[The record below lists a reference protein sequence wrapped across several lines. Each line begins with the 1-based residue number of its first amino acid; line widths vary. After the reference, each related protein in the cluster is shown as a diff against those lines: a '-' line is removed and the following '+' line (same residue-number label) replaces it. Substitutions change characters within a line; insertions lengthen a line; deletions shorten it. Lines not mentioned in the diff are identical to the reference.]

1 MYLKKLMMKD
11 YLQDYILLIA
21 ACAVVLRLSAVQILR
36 VGLMSIIFIFFI
48 SALGLM
54 ANLMMPNLKWSNET
68 EAVKRSGSALISIF
82 GSWAVIII
90 LGALYIFLLRDKMSP
105 LTFMSIVTGVFL
117 VATVLMDLWIETK
130 GVQRFNEL

>member
-1 MYLKKLMMKD
+1 MPPVAMMD
-11 YLQDYILLIA
+11 GLHPSSCSIRVSRPFIMSAWPQITP
-21 ACAVVLRLSAVQILR
+21 LRMLSSV
-36 VGLMSIIFIFFI
+36 FFPMTCF
-48 SALGLM
+48 G
-54 ANLMMPNLKWSNET
+54 
-68 EAVKRSGSALISIF
+68 GSRLIF

-90 LGALYIFLLRDKMSP
+90 LGALYIFLLRDRMSP